1 MKISNI
7 SCFVRYKVI
16 SAQRTCVLNIYSR
29 LRPGYVE
36 TVLTNIDV
44 KNFDIK
50 KELSTIKLQVQA
62 DWNGTLGMA
71 FSR

>member
-1 MKISNI
+1 M
-7 SCFVRYKVI
+7 
-16 SAQRTCVLNIYSR
+16 NIYSR

-50 KELSTIKLQVQA
+50 KELSTVKLQVQA